1 MKFKEYDKVRTLI
14 EKDGYL
20 PSTIGIIVNFYPD
33 SEYCE
38 VELQEA
44 DGYPV
49 DVVTYKIN
57 ELEKI

>member
-38 VELQEA
+38 VEL
-44 DGYPV
+44 
-49 DVVTYKIN
+49 
-57 ELEKI
+57 